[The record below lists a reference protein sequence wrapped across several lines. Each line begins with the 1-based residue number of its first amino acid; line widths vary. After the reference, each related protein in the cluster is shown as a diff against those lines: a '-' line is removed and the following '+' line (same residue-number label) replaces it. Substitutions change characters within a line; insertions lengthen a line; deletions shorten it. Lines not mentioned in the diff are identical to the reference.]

1 MMYCIVAVDADIVA
15 PQHQKHREGGAMSSV
30 HATFLGQMTGKGGG
44 KACVAG
50 LLLGL
55 AIVVGV
61 MFPFHSGAAE
71 EEPVVIAAIAARS
84 GDAAS
89 SGRVLFKAVRF
100 ALDEINEAG
109 GLLGRRVEVLEFD
122 NQSTALGSLAAAR
135 QVVEADKDVAAV
147 IGASWSDHSSA
158 MAPVLQEAG
167 IPMIT
172 PISTNPKVTLHG
184 DHIFRACYIDP
195 YQATVMARF
204 AHEDLDART
213 AVTLVNVSRGY
224 SEDLARFF
232 TDSFQEIGGQV
243 LWRGGYILETAD
255 YAELLRKAREL
266 DPDVLYVPG
275 DYRDSSFIIK
285 QARDLGLRATILG
298 ADGFGPRLSD
308 YIGEQADGCY
318 YTTHWH
324 RESPLPESWEFVRR
338 WEKLHGEIRQTT
350 IALTYDA
357 VMLWAAAVKRAGS
370 FDRAAVR
377 DALAAMKDFTGVTGA
392 ISFDANGDP
401 VKQVVINKLENG
413 EARFVRNVLP

>member
-1 MMYCIVAVDADIVA
+1 MSNAHSSFFGRWIGNGSGWGRIARTLVLTGLMILAGIIL
-15 PQHQKHREGGAMSSV
+15 PPPGGATA
-30 HATFLGQMTGKGGG
+30 H
-44 KACVAG
+44 
-50 LLLGL
+50 
-55 AIVVGV
+55 
-61 MFPFHSGAAE
+61 
-71 EEPVVIAAIAARS
+71 EPVVIAAIAAHS
-84 GDAAS
+84 GDAAPS
-89 SGRVLFKAVRF
+89 NRVLFEAVRF
-100 ALDEINEAG
+100 AVDEINESG

-122 NQSTALGSLAAAR
+122 NQSTSLGSLAAAG
-135 QVVEADKDVAAV
+135 QAVAADVAVV
-147 IGASWSDHSSA
+147 IGSSWSDHSSA

-167 IPMIT
+167 ILMIT

-184 DHIFRACYIDP
+184 DYIFRACYIDP

-204 AHEDLDART
+204 AFEDLAARS
-213 AVTLVNVSRGY
+213 AVTLVNVSRSY

-232 TDSFQEIGGQV
+232 TDSFQDLGGQV
-243 LWRGGYILETAD
+243 LWRGGYILDTAD
-255 YAELLRKAREL
+255 YKSLLQKVQEF

-298 ADGFGPRLSD
+298 ADAFGLRLYD
-308 YIGEQADGCY
+308 YIGELADGCY

-324 RESPLPESWEFVRR
+324 RDSPQPESWDFVRR

-370 FDRAAVR
+370 FDRKEVR
-377 DALAAMKDFTGVTGA
+377 DALAATKDFIGVSGA

-413 EARFVRNVLP
+413 EAKFIRNVLP

>member
-1 MMYCIVAVDADIVA
+1 
-15 PQHQKHREGGAMSSV
+15 MSSEY
-30 HATFLGQMTGKGGG
+30 ATFLGQMTGKGSRR
-44 KACVAG
+44 ACVAG
-50 LLLGL
+50 LLLGV
-55 AIVVGV
+55 AILVGAL
-61 MFPFHSGAAE
+61 PCGAAE
-71 EEPVVIAAIAARS
+71 EEPVVIAAIAAQT
-84 GDAAS
+84 GDAAPS
-89 SGRVLFKAVRF
+89 NRVLFEAVRF

-135 QVVEADKDVAAV
+135 QAVEADVGGGVTTV

-172 PISTNPKVTLHG
+172 PVSTNPKVTLHG
-184 DHIFRACYIDP
+184 DYIFRACYIDP
-195 YQATVMARF
+195 YQARVMARF
-204 AHEDLDART
+204 AFEDLGART
-213 AVTLVNVSRGY
+213 AVTLVNVSRSY

-232 TDSFQEIGGQV
+232 TDNFHELGGQL
-243 LWRGGYILETAD
+243 LWRGGYILDTAD
-255 YAELLRKAREL
+255 YKTLLQKVQEF

-285 QARDLGLRATILG
+285 QARDMGLRATILG
-298 ADGFGPRLSD
+298 ADAFGPRIYD

-324 RESPLPESWEFVRR
+324 RDSPLPESWEFVRR

-370 FDRAAVR
+370 FDRVAVR
-377 DALAAMKDFTGVTGA
+377 DALAATEDFTGVTGA

-413 EARFVRNVLP
+413 EARFIRNVLP

>member
-1 MMYCIVAVDADIVA
+1 
-15 PQHQKHREGGAMSSV
+15 MSSEYS
-30 HATFLGQMTGKGGG
+30 TILGQMTGKGGR
-44 KACVAG
+44 KAGVAG

-55 AIVVGV
+55 AIVVGAL
-61 MFPFHSGAAE
+61 FALPCGAAE
-71 EEPVVIAAIAARS
+71 EEPVVIAAIAAQT
-84 GDAAS
+84 GDAAP
-89 SGRVLFKAVRF
+89 SGRVLFEAVRF

-109 GLLGRRVEVLEFD
+109 GLLGRRAEVLEFD
-122 NQSTALGSLAAAR
+122 NQSTALGALAAAR
-135 QVVEADKDVAAV
+135 QAVEADVTTV

-167 IPMIT
+167 ILMIT

-204 AHEDLDART
+204 AFEDLGART

-232 TDSFQEIGGQV
+232 TDSFHELGGQV

-255 YAELLRKAREL
+255 YKALLLKAREL

-298 ADGFGPRLSD
+298 ADGFGPRIYD

-324 RESPLPESWEFVRR
+324 RDSPLPESWEFVRR

-401 VKQVVINKLENG
+401 LKQVVINKLENG
-413 EARFVRNVLP
+413 EARFIRNVLP

>member
-1 MMYCIVAVDADIVA
+1 
-15 PQHQKHREGGAMSSV
+15 MSIEYS
-30 HATFLGQMTGKGGG
+30 TFPGDMTDRQ
-44 KACVAG
+44 ACVAS

-55 AIVVGV
+55 AILA
-61 MFPFHSGAAE
+61 GALLATPCVAADAE
-71 EEPVVIAAIAARS
+71 PIVIAAIAAQT
-84 GDAAS
+84 GDAAPS
-89 SGRVLFKAVRF
+89 NRVLFEAVRF

-109 GLLGRRVEVLEFD
+109 GLLGRKVEVLEFD

-135 QVVEADKDVAAV
+135 QAVEANMGRGVAVV

-158 MAPVLQEAG
+158 MAPLLQEAG

-172 PISTNPKVTLHG
+172 PVSTNPKITLHG

-195 YQATVMARF
+195 YQAAVMARF
-204 AHEDLDART
+204 AFEDLGART

-232 TDSFQEIGGQV
+232 TDSFHELGGKV
-243 LWRGGYILETAD
+243 LWRGGYILDNAD
-255 YAELLRKAREL
+255 YKTLLRKVQEL

-298 ADGFGPRLSD
+298 ADAFGLRLYD

-324 RESPLPESWEFVRR
+324 RDSPLRESWEFVRR

-370 FDRAAVR
+370 VDRAAVR
-377 DALAAMKDFTGVTGA
+377 DALAATEDFTGVTGA

-401 VKQVVINKLENG
+401 IKPVVINKLENG
-413 EARFVRNVLP
+413 EARFIRNVLP